1 MQRDIAEVISS
12 PIPLAERQRWYGSSV
27 TFWRTS
33 GEPFRCERSCL
44 FGHSRE
50 FVTATRKRGS
60 LMRIRTLR
68 QRHRNGIYLG
78 VAMTLAA
85 LGIVASAT
93 PALAHANIITG
104 TSSCSTTGGADYQ
117 ITWTVANDWNLPE
130 TASVTY
136 ATGGSNTL
144 SQTSFTIP
152 ASGNGTGGAGQLPYQ
167 SVTVIQT
174 LPQSVSGTIVL
185 NVSGTYS
192 DSYETSNSGGITAP
206 TNCPPPPPTT
216 TTTVPAPTPAAPAST
231 TTIPAVVPSVAPT
244 TTIPTLPPT
253 KKIRVAAKSTKRP
266 TVSAS
271 ALPAAKP
278 HVPIIKAATFT
289 G

>member
-1 MQRDIAEVISS
+1 
-12 PIPLAERQRWYGSSV
+12 
-27 TFWRTS
+27 
-33 GEPFRCERSCL
+33 
-44 FGHSRE
+44 
-50 FVTATRKRGS
+50 
-60 LMRIRTLR
+60 MRIRSLTR
-68 QRHRNGIYLG
+68 RHRNGIYLG
-78 VAMTLAA
+78 VTVTLAA

-104 TSSCSTTGGADYQ
+104 TSSCSTAAGADYQ
-117 ITWTVANDWNLPE
+117 IAWTVANDWNLPE
-130 TASVTY
+130 TASVTS

-185 NVSGTYS
+185 EVNGTYS

-206 TNCPPPPPTT
+206 TNCPPASPPTT
-216 TTTVPAPTPAAPAST
+216 TTTVPAPAPLAPVPTSPT
-231 TTIPAVVPSVAPT
+231 TTPAVVPSVAATT
-244 TTIPTLPPT
+244 TTIPTPPPT
-253 KKIRVAAKSTKRP
+253 KKISVAARSTKRP

-278 HVPIIKAATFT
+278 HVPITKAATFT

>member
-1 MQRDIAEVISS
+1 
-12 PIPLAERQRWYGSSV
+12 
-27 TFWRTS
+27 
-33 GEPFRCERSCL
+33 
-44 FGHSRE
+44 
-50 FVTATRKRGS
+50 
-60 LMRIRTLR
+60 MRIRTLP

-78 VAMTLAA
+78 VAVTLAA
-85 LGIVASAT
+85 LGIAASAT

-104 TSSCSTTGGADYQ
+104 TSSCSTTAGADYQ

-136 ATGGSNTL
+136 ATGGSDTL

-167 SVTVIQT
+167 SITVIQT
-174 LPQSVSGTIVL
+174 LPQSVSGTISL
-185 NVSGTYS
+185 DASGTYS

-206 TNCPPPPPTT
+206 TNCPPPSPTTT
-216 TTTVPAPTPAAPAST
+216 TTTVPAPAPVAPAPASP
-231 TTIPAVVPSVAPT
+231 TTIPAVVSSVAPT
-244 TTIPTLPPT
+244 TTTILTPPPT
-253 KKIRVAAKSTKRP
+253 KKIKVAARSTKRP
-266 TVSAS
+266 TVS

-278 HVPIIKAATFT
+278 HVPITKAATFT

>member
-1 MQRDIAEVISS
+1 V
-12 PIPLAERQRWYGSSV
+12 
-27 TFWRTS
+27 
-33 GEPFRCERSCL
+33 
-44 FGHSRE
+44 
-50 FVTATRKRGS
+50 AT
-60 LMRIRTLR
+60 LIRIRTLP

-78 VAMTLAA
+78 AALTLAA
-85 LGIVASAT
+85 VGIVVSAT

-104 TSSCSTTGGADYQ
+104 TSSCSTTAGADYQ

-167 SVTVIQT
+167 SVTVVQT

-185 NVSGTYS
+185 NVNGTYA

-206 TNCPPPPPTT
+206 TNCPPSSPTPT
-216 TTTVPAPTPAAPAST
+216 TTTVPAPTPVAPASASP
-231 TTIPAVVPSVAPT
+231 TTIPVVVPGVAPT
-244 TTIPTLPPT
+244 TTTTTIPTPPPA
-253 KKIRVAAKSTKRP
+253 KKIRVAAKSSKRP

-278 HVPIIKAATFT
+278 HAPITKAATFT

>member
-1 MQRDIAEVISS
+1 M
-12 PIPLAERQRWYGSSV
+12 
-27 TFWRTS
+27 
-33 GEPFRCERSCL
+33 
-44 FGHSRE
+44 
-50 FVTATRKRGS
+50 
-60 LMRIRTLR
+60 LMRIRTLP

-78 VAMTLAA
+78 VAVTLAA
-85 LGIVASAT
+85 LGIVVSAT

-104 TSSCSTTGGADYQ
+104 TSSCSTAAGADYQ

-130 TASVTY
+130 TVSVTY
-136 ATGGSNTL
+136 ATGGSDTL

-174 LPQSVSGTIVL
+174 LPQSVSGTIIL
-185 NVSGTYS
+185 DVSGTYT
-192 DSYETSNSGGITAP
+192 DSYEASNSGGTTAP
-206 TNCPPPPPTT
+206 TNCPPPSPTTT
-216 TTTVPAPTPAAPAST
+216 TTTVPAPAPVAPPPAST

-244 TTIPTLPPT
+244 TTIPTPPPT
-253 KKIRVAAKSTKRP
+253 KTIKVAAKSTKRP
-266 TVSAS
+266 TVTAS

-278 HVPIIKAATFT
+278 HVPITKAATFT